1 MQVHVDPYMGAS
13 PPDTDTD
20 PDPDPSSL
28 SSLNSDPEFKPDKI
42 SVEQLRVKWN
52 LIAGVKPC
60 KKIEGALLVKIKK
73 LLKEHSPTWWDEL
86 FLEIQGS
93 AFLTGRTPGRDGK
106 KPFQIDLDWATGP
119 INLGKILSG
128 KYIDDGK
135 PVKRELKV
143 AL

>member
-1 MQVHVDPYMGAS
+1 M
-13 PPDTDTD
+13 
-20 PDPDPSSL
+20 
-28 SSLNSDPEFKPDKI
+28 
-42 SVEQLRVKWN
+42 EQIRERWN